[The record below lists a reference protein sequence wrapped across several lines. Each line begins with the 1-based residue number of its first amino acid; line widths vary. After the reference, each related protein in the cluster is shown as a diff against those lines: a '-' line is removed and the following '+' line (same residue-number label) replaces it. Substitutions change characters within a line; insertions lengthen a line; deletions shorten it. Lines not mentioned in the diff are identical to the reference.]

1 MSENTQEDKSLEKE
15 KAKIDEKEKT
25 KEKEKEKKKSKSNLK
40 IIEWR
45 FNQLLGEKLT
55 YEQIKEDPENESY
68 LVTDIKF
75 SNDGQNVVVADKGG
89 RVIIFKRIKEK
100 EKTPKLIYYY
110 EYSAQEHD
118 FDSHKSIEY
127 SEEIKGLQILP
138 SSNYKK
144 LNILTAGY
152 RIIKLDRIYEDI
164 IPEFDTNSEIP
175 KFTSSKKEI
184 RAKNKKQFCNYNNSE
199 DINSLSLNPD
209 NPNNFISSDESR
221 VYLWDIN
228 RSEKDLYTPVDIEPK
243 EDNIY
248 PEKITKSTYMN
259 YNPHIFIYGTNKGN
273 TNVCDLRTSS
283 DRLKFEASY
292 KDIKSDMT
300 SLVSNSI
307 LCIHDICSS
316 LNNKYSFATRN
327 YLSINL
333 WDIRKQDEPHSKIVL
348 YEPIINNLSYLYKNN
363 YINDKF
369 SLSSD
374 NSGQFLLTGGYNN
387 MFHVIDTEQR
397 LNTQIIIDDS
407 DDKLMNT
414 NVIRKINSK
423 GSCFYKKDDIH
434 SSNINFSKKIQH
446 QAFSPI
452 ENYSLMIVYNCIYS
466 YSGNL
471 AKKK

>member
-1 MSENTQEDKSLEKE
+1 MSENIQEEQSLDKE
-15 KAKIDEKEKT
+15 KKKVD
-25 KEKEKEKKKSKSNLK
+25 EKEKEKKKSKSDLK
-40 IIEWR
+40 ILEWR

-55 YEQIKEDPENESY
+55 YEQIKEDPENESF

-75 SNDGQNVVVADKGG
+75 SQDGQNVVVADKGG

-100 EKTPKLIYYY
+100 EKGLPKLLYFY
-110 EYSAQEHD
+110 EYSAHEHD
-118 FDSHKSIEY
+118 FDSHKSLEY

-138 SSNYKK
+138 SSNNKK
-144 LNILTAGY
+144 LDILTAGY

-175 KFTSSKKEI
+175 KYISSKSEI
-184 RAKNKKQFCNYNNSE
+184 RTQNKKKFCNYNNSE
-199 DINSLSLNPD
+199 DINSLSLNSD
-209 NPNNFISSDESR
+209 NPANFISSDDFR

-228 RSEKDLYTPVDIEPK
+228 RSEKDLYTPIDIEPN
-243 EDNIY
+243 EDNIFQ
-248 PEKITKSTYMN
+248 EKITKSAYLD

-273 TNVCDLRTSS
+273 INVCDLRTSS
-283 DRLKFEASY
+283 DRLKFETSY
-292 KDIKSDMT
+292 KDIKNVKNDMT
-300 SLVSNSI
+300 SIVSNSI

-327 YLSINL
+327 YLSIYL
-333 WDIRKQDEPHSKIVL
+333 WDIRKQNEPNSKIIL
-348 YEPIINNLSYLYKNN
+348 YEPVINKLSFLYQNN

-369 SLSSD
+369 SISSD
-374 NSGQFLLTGGYNN
+374 KSGQFLLTGGYNN

-407 DDKLMNT
+407 DEKLMNA
-414 NVIRKINSK
+414 NIIRKINK
-423 GSCFYKKDDIH
+423 NGSCFYKKDDIH
-434 SSNINFSKKIQH
+434 AFNLNFSKRIQH

-452 ENYSLMIVYNCIYS
+452 ENYSLMIVNNCIYS
-466 YSGNL
+466 YSGNI